1 MNDLTAEEKAARE
14 EARLLHAMNKPKTRL
29 ATDSQKRL
37 QAFKEATDFTKK
49 STLPA
54 QQQAAATSSPSPA
67 ATSSSSSVATTAPAA
82 SKSVDKKA
90 PSAPKAPAASTPAPA
105 SSASSASKPA
115 VAAATSSGS
124 TPSAR
129 PATASPAAATTTSS
143 HAPAPFTRGGS
154 SEKELLSF
162 YNADATT
169 SAATKTPSSSASSSA
184 SNTQSV
190 HNYAKPKTNF
200 ERQMAQLAAGETP
213 SQEAHSHSSPSA
225 STTKVADR
233 ATVGTKFELEVLWQM
248 NEART
253 RPADYARRL
262 KELLPLYDEANVFTD
277 TKTELLRQ
285 TQEGKAAVL
294 DAIQQ
299 LEANASATPLKPL
312 RLVTGYSKSC
322 QDLVADN
329 GLKGLTG
336 NQESNGTSPAMRLI
350 RYGTPKGKL
359 AENISYGASTPE
371 DVVVSFIIDDG
382 NAARSQ
388 RTNILDHDFTVC
400 GISSGPHKSYNS
412 MVVVAFAKDYVEKT
426 EEEKQKEEERKH
438 TNPNVNTVSDAL
450 STAPQSQK
458 KATLEETEDGK
469 AFTIVTDPLKAS
481 SARDLKL
488 MKKGNVLHL
497 LITQNENEGDES
509 SRSVVSNLQYALPIV
524 FAAAGVTATF
534 DPATQKVNIK
544 IPKPGHREV
553 DENEEVEVN
562 TFDMQSAEG
571 RPAKLDVDIK
581 ETQDYYLMSIMPSC
595 YDEEVAVKLKG
606 GNTIVF
612 TNKHIVKE
620 GEERRLITQIQRI
633 KLPISVSPSDFKLS
647 VNLSNKPNTVD
658 VRIAKPKLQAED
670 EDPSAEINIPVH

>member
-49 STLPA
+49 NTLLT
-54 QQQAAATSSPSPA
+54 QQQAATTSSPSPA

-82 SKSVDKKA
+82 SKSVDKKE
-90 PSAPKAPAASTPAPA
+90 PSAPKAPAPA
-105 SSASSASKPA
+105 SSAPSASKPA
-115 VAAATSSGS
+115 VAAATSSVS
-124 TPSAR
+124 TPTR
-129 PATASPAAATTTSS
+129 PATTSPAATTTSS

-154 SEKELLSF
+154 SAEKELLSF

-169 SAATKTPSSSASSSA
+169 SAASSSTTSAATKTPSSFSASSSA
-184 SNTQSV
+184 SNTQSA

-294 DAIQQ
+294 EAIQQ

-329 GLKGLTG
+329 GPKGLTG

-450 STAPQSQK
+450 NTAPQSQK

-481 SARDLKL
+481 SAKDLKL

-497 LITQNENEGDES
+497 LITQNEHEGDES

-534 DPATQKVNIK
+534 DPATQKVFLLLVSFLLLYFFALSEAAFRFFVLQVNIK
-544 IPKPGHREV
+544 IPKPGHREI

-581 ETQDYYLMSIMPSC
+581 ETQ
-595 YDEEVAVKLKG
+595 
-606 GNTIVF
+606 
-612 TNKHIVKE
+612 
-620 GEERRLITQIQRI
+620 
-633 KLPISVSPSDFKLS
+633 
-647 VNLSNKPNTVD
+647 
-658 VRIAKPKLQAED
+658 
-670 EDPSAEINIPVH
+670 